1 MTSQLTVNDAIN
13 ALDKKGKKGGKKAA
27 KKSGKSNVNESV
39 SSGTEETIVPK
50 DSLEGILEV
59 GIKKIEKSL
68 TNGEPIDEADFRIVV
83 FLALFGPSERNVLD
97 LSQKVCSIENDIKET
112 KKEVLYH
119 DIYFKEVDKRL
130 VSLEVENHSNKFLLK
145 NVPLKVAG
153 DKENFSDTEKTVED
167 LLHLANL
174 DLTSVDEFFRL
185 YPKTEK
191 KNDTN
196 NDTKP
201 PNIFM
206 KFSCKR
212 QLYQFIGKLGE
223 IKKHRKFQN
232 IQLEKMVPS
241 RLMEIWNR
249 ANLKAFELRKEKKMK
264 TKTEIRYDEVL
275 LFAKKGDQSWTQIDF

>member
-1 MTSQLTVNDAIN
+1 M
-13 ALDKKGKKGGKKAA
+13 
-27 KKSGKSNVNESV
+27 
-39 SSGTEETIVPK
+39 
-50 DSLEGILEV
+50 
-59 GIKKIEKSL
+59 
-68 TNGEPIDEADFRIVV
+68 
-83 FLALFGPSERNVLD
+83 
-97 LSQKVCSIENDIKET
+97 
-112 KKEVLYH
+112 
-119 DIYFKEVDKRL
+119 
-130 VSLEVENHSNKFLLK
+130 
-145 NVPLKVAG
+145 
-153 DKENFSDTEKTVED
+153 
-167 LLHLANL
+167 HLANL

-264 TKTEIRYDEVL
+264 TKTEIRYEEVL